1 VAAHPATKGS
11 SARAAIGKDGTCLLL
26 RAVAFITGWTIM
38 MLEILGG
45 RLLAPFFGYSVY
57 QWGALIGVVMAALA
71 IGYYLGGRVGDR
83 PEAGRFLLG
92 ALVVSLIFILVV
104 PRLADSFMPA
114 MRALGPAWGSVAAS
128 IVLLG
133 VPSLLLATTSPIVIR
148 LTASALIAD
157 SAGRVYAVSTVG
169 SIGGTFFTAFYA
181 IPDLGT
187 RMSHYVAAALLAAA
201 AIALALV
208 ERQTRMALVAVVV
221 FALGFPFGREGEP
234 GDIYRAES
242 VHNIIRVSDVGPWR
256 YLYLNY
262 AAGAQTVM
270 NKNGLLTDRYYD
282 EFLIGPQINGA
293 KNVLFL
299 GVAGGTAI
307 KQLVTVYPDVRVTGV
322 DLDPAVLDV
331 ARRYFGL
338 GDEKRVT
345 LVADDARWYLA
356 NSRDRYDMIAIDLYV
371 TGHIPFFVTTE
382 EFFRQVYDH
391 LTPNGILMM
400 NVLAVQQPEELL
412 GPLVR
417 TVRRSFPSTFLTGYG
432 NFILI
437 ASRSTLG
444 VDTLRARLREAGPG
458 DDIKQVARRALNGL
472 SPASA
477 GPEWPLFTD
486 DKNDVEFRTFRTF
499 YGGY

>member
-1 VAAHPATKGS
+1 MAAHSATKSS
-11 SARAAIGKDGTCLLL
+11 SAAAAGHGRTRLLL
-26 RAVAFITGWTIM
+26 LAVAFITGWTIM

-71 IGYYLGGRVGDR
+71 FGYYVGGRVGDR
-83 PEAGRFLLG
+83 AEAGRFLLA
-92 ALVVSLIFILVV
+92 ALVVSLVFILVV

-114 MRALGPAWGSVAAS
+114 MRGFGPAWGSVAAS

-133 VPSLLLATTSPIVIR
+133 VPSVLLATTSPIVIR
-148 LTASALIAD
+148 LTATSLIAD
-157 SAGRVYAVSTVG
+157 SAGRVYAVSTIG

-187 RMSHYVAAALLAAA
+187 RMSHYVAAALLAVA
-201 AIALALV
+201 AIGLALV
-208 ERQTRMALVAVVV
+208 ERQTRMAVIAVVV
-221 FALGFPFGREGEP
+221 FALGYPFGSGGAP
-234 GDIYRAES
+234 GDVYRAES
-242 VHNIIRVSDVGPWR
+242 VHNIIRVADVGRLR
-256 YLYLNY
+256 YLFLNY
-262 AAGAQTVM
+262 ADGAQTVM
-270 NKNGLLTDRYYD
+270 NRDGLLTDRYYD
-282 EFLIGPQINGA
+282 QFLVGPQINGA

-307 KQLVTVYPDVRVTGV
+307 KQLVTVYPALHVTGV

-331 ARRYFGL
+331 AKRYFGL
-338 GDEKRVT
+338 GGEARVN
-345 LVADDARWYLA
+345 LVADDARWFLA

-371 TGHIPFFVTTE
+371 TGHIPFFATTE
-382 EFFRQVYDH
+382 EFFRLVRDH
-391 LTPNGILMM
+391 LTDDGILMM

-417 TVRRSFPSTFLTGYG
+417 TVRLSFPSTFLTGYG

-444 VDTLRARLREAGPG
+444 VETLKERLEQAGPSPEVR
-458 DDIKQVARRALNGL
+458 QVARRALNGL

-477 GPEWPLFTD
+477 GREWPVFTD
-486 DKNDVEFRTFRTF
+486 DRNDVEFRTFRTY
-499 YGGY
+499 YGGF

>member
-1 VAAHPATKGS
+1 VAAHSGAKSTGAAVVVGRNG
-11 SARAAIGKDGTCLLL
+11 ARFLLL
-26 RAVAFITGWTIM
+26 AIAFVTGWTIM

-71 IGYYLGGRVGDR
+71 IGYYVGGRVGDR
-83 PEAGRFLLG
+83 PEAGRFLLA
-92 ALVVSLIFILVV
+92 ALVVSLVYILVV
-104 PRLADSFMPA
+104 PRLTDGFMPGL
-114 MRALGPAWGSVAAS
+114 RAFGPAWGSVAAS

-157 SAGRVYAVSTVG
+157 SAGKVYAVSTIG

-201 AIALALV
+201 ASALALI
-208 ERQTRMALVAVVV
+208 ERQTRLAVVAIAA
-221 FALGFPFGREGEP
+221 FAIGYPFGGGP
-234 GDIYRAES
+234 TGDLYRAES
-242 VHNIIRVSDVGPWR
+242 IHNIIRVADIGKLR
-256 YLYLNY
+256 YLFLNY
-262 AAGAQTVM
+262 ADGAQTVM
-270 NKNGLLTDRYYD
+270 NREGLLTDRYYD
-282 EFLIGPQINGA
+282 QFLIGPQINGA
-293 KNVLFL
+293 KNILFL

-331 ARRYFGL
+331 AKRFFGL
-338 GDEKRVT
+338 GEEKRVT
-345 LVADDARWYLA
+345 LVADDARWFLA

-371 TGHIPFFVTTE
+371 TGHIPFFTTTE
-382 EFFRQVYDH
+382 EFFRLVHDH
-391 LTPNGILMM
+391 LTENGIVMM

-417 TVRRSFPSTFLTGYG
+417 TVRLSFPSTFLTGYG

-444 VDTLRARLREAGPG
+444 VQELKERIERAGPSPE
-458 DDIKQVARRALNGL
+458 IKQVARRALNGL

-477 GPEWPLFTD
+477 GREWPIFTD
-486 DKNDVEFRTFRTF
+486 DRNDVEFRTFRTY
-499 YGGY
+499 YGGF

>member
-1 VAAHPATKGS
+1 MAAHPATKS
-11 SARAAIGKDGTCLLL
+11 TSARAAIGKDGTRFLLL
-26 RAVAFITGWTIM
+26 AVAFITGWTIM

-71 IGYYLGGRVGDR
+71 LGYYLGGRVGDR

-92 ALVVSLIFILVV
+92 ALIVSLIFILVV
-104 PRLADSFMPA
+104 PRLSDGFMPA

-148 LTASALIAD
+148 LTASSLIAD
-157 SAGRVYAVSTVG
+157 SAGRVYAVSTIG

-187 RMSHYVAAALLAAA
+187 RMSHYVAAALLAVAA
-201 AIALALV
+201 VGLALI
-208 ERQTRMALVAVVV
+208 ERQTRVAVVAVVV
-221 FALGFPFGREGEP
+221 FAIGFPFGKAGEP

-242 VHNIIRVSDVGPWR
+242 VHNIIRVTDVGPLR
-256 YLYLNY
+256 YLFLNY
-262 AAGAQTVM
+262 ASGAQTVM
-270 NKNGLLTDRYYD
+270 NRDGLLTDRYYD
-282 EFLIGPQINGA
+282 EFLVGPQINGA
-293 KNVLFL
+293 KTVLFL

-307 KQLVTVYPDVRVTGV
+307 KQLVTVYPDVHVTGV

-331 ARRYFGL
+331 AKRYFGL
-338 GDEKRVT
+338 GEEKRVN
-345 LVADDARWYLA
+345 LVADDARWFLA
-356 NSRDRYDMIAIDLYV
+356 NSKDRYDMIAIDLYV
-371 TGHIPFFVTTE
+371 TGHIPFFATTA
-382 EFFRQVYDH
+382 EFFRVVYDH

-417 TVRRSFPSTFLTGYG
+417 TVRLSFPSTFLTGYG

-444 VDTLRARLREAGPG
+444 ADTLKERLQQAGPSPE
-458 DDIKQVARRALNGL
+458 IKQVARRALNGL

-477 GPEWPLFTD
+477 GREWPIFTD
-486 DKNDVEFRTFRTF
+486 DRNDVEFRTFRTY